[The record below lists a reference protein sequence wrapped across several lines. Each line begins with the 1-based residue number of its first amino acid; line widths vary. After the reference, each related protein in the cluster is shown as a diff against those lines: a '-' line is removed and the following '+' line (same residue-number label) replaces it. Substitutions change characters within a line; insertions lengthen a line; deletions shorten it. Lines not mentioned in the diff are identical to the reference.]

1 MASSSWKP
9 NYLNLGDFRTL
20 AQLQSGVQKSRS
32 IFIWSKASVI
42 TPGMVGLTAQVYDG
56 RQHVPVYVT
65 DNKIGYK
72 FGHFV
77 TTRTFRSHIKK
88 DKRGKR

>member
-1 MASSSWKP
+1 MVRSKWKSSHLS
-9 NYLNLGDFRTL
+9 LGSLKTL
-20 AQLQSGVQKSRS
+20 SHFQAGLERPRS
-32 IFIWSKASVI
+32 VLIWSKSSTI
-42 TPGMVGLTAQVYDG
+42 TPGMVGLTVEVYDG

-77 TTRTFRSHIKK
+77 TSRTFRSHIKK
-88 DKRGKR
+88 DKRSKR